1 MKKRMKRKKKQI
13 KIGDG
18 VYQNLRYSYK
28 PKKKKKTVKDKPIF
42 RGLGSSNKTNR
53 GPLGYMI

>member
-1 MKKRMKRKKKQI
+1 MKDDDGRTFKWHKITEGLWEKVYI
-13 KIGDG
+13 K
-18 VYQNLRYSYK
+18 VK
-28 PKKKKKTVKDKPIF
+28 KKKKKTVEDRPIF